1 MLNRREFL
9 WKMLTLSGSGL
20 LAAGLGD
27 LFYSTRGTA
36 LVPPVPT
43 SSSTSTSATSQTLPD
58 YADFLN
64 WLQSVSGPYKGKTVN
79 ISLESE
85 FAGLAV
91 YARAADF
98 RSASGINDQY
108 DLESYTIQL
117 QDVTLAVETQ
127 SPSYDAFGVDSQN
140 VAGLKD
146 GLIPV
151 SQLVQD
157 YPDLTYPGL
166 NLGGFNQFDWD
177 SVAQYPPNSSASAGS
192 NDANALLLPF
202 STPTLV
208 LFYRT
213 DVWDSVGLSPPQTW
227 DDYFDAVE
235 TIFSSNAA
243 DFGAVSMA
251 AQGIPIVYEY
261 LVHLTSFGGAL
272 WEIEGNTLVPT
283 LDTDEAVAALE
294 NFVRFKPYSDP
305 GSTTYYWTD
314 VFSSLSQGFSAAG
327 LLWHDYLPWFSDP
340 ARTVIPG
347 KFAIKE
353 NPSGSAGSFSTID
366 GSGIGVSKFSSN
378 PDLAWL
384 WVQWATALGTQ
395 ETLLLDQ
402 YHIVPTRPAVY
413 SVPAIADALTG
424 PGYTAAA
431 LAKNI
436 QDSGGAV
443 ELIPFPKWNSALNA
457 LAAQLS
463 SAWQGLVTPD
473 TALATAQTQIE
484 ALGTLT
490 F

>member
-1 MLNRREFL
+1 LNRREFL
-9 WKMLTLSGSGL
+9 WKMLTLSGAGL

-27 LFYSTRGTA
+27 LLYSSRGA
-36 LVPPVPT
+36 APAPPVLT
-43 SSSTSTSATSQTLPD
+43 SSSTSTSASSQTLPD
-58 YADFLN
+58 YADFLS
-64 WLQSVSGPYKGKTVN
+64 WLQGVSGPYKGKTVN

-85 FAGLAV
+85 FSGLAV
-91 YARAADF
+91 YARAPDF
-98 RSASGINDQY
+98 RSASGANDQY

-117 QDVTLAVETQ
+117 QDVGLAVETK
-127 SPSYDAFGVDSQN
+127 SPSYDAFGIDCQN
-140 VAGLKD
+140 VAALKD
-146 GLIPV
+146 GLVPV
-151 SQLVQD
+151 SQLIQD

-166 NLGGFNQFDWD
+166 NLAGFDQFDWD
-177 SVAQYPPNSSASAGS
+177 GVAQYPSDPSAPAGS
-192 NDANALLLPF
+192 NDANSLLLPF

-227 DDYFDAVE
+227 DDYFDGVK

-251 AQGIPIVYEY
+251 AQGVPIVYEY

-272 WEIEGNTLVPT
+272 WEVEGNTLVPT

-305 GSTTYYWTD
+305 GSKTYYWTD
-314 VFSSLSQGFSAAG
+314 VFTSLSQGYSAAG
-327 LLWHDYLPWFSDP
+327 LLWHDYLPWFGDP

-347 KFAIKE
+347 KFAVKQ

-366 GSGIGVSKFSSN
+366 ASGIGVSASSNN

-413 SVPAIADALTG
+413 SAPSVAEALTG
-424 PGYTAAA
+424 PGYTAAL
-431 LAKNI
+431 LAKSI
-436 QDSGGAV
+436 QDSGSAV
-443 ELIPFPKWNSALNA
+443 ELVSFPKWNSALNA

-473 TALATAQTQIE
+473 AALSTAQTQVE